1 MPKTKYTGVYSDANG
16 KFFYQTELGVDKATG
31 ERIQCKSRKD
41 QLGQPFATAYA
52 AHKELIRVK
61 HAPFDQLEGN
71 SFVDYRRQILATS
84 ANSEYYIA

>member
-1 MPKTKYTGVYSDANG
+1 MPKTKYTGVYLDANG

-52 AHKELIRVK
+52 AHKELRPISRIIARLLRIVRGT
-61 HAPFDQLEGN
+61 LGN
-71 SFVDYRRQILATS
+71 QP
-84 ANSEYYIA
+84 